1 MKHLAHELPPARATV
16 ALVIGKLR
24 AILLMVLSQS
34 AAAVLDEVISLF
46 DQAVS
51 VRKSRARMKMRDEP
65 AARATA
71 GQGRQVLLDEI
82 LPVLVDSG
90 IEEEMV
96 GGLPRGNGHLTVLG
110 GRRPAQVERRQK
122 GCPAGLA

>member
-1 MKHLAHELPPARATV
+1 MRC
-16 ALVIGKLR
+16 GR
-24 AILLMVLSQS
+24 LSQS
-34 AAAVLDEVISLF
+34 AADVLDEVISLF

-51 VRKSRARMKMRDEP
+51 ARESRARIKMRDEL
-65 AARATA
+65 AARAAA
-71 GQGRQVLLDEI
+71 GEGRQALLDEI

-90 IEEEMV
+90 IEDEMV
-96 GGLPRGNGHLTVLG
+96 GGLLRNTIGTERLRAAVAQATGWLPRGNGHLAMLG